1 MDSLH
6 SSSPSPHSSATV
18 DSLAQD
24 LASLRLSVQVAL
36 VSLVI
41 LSAAVGLYL
50 FRQVSLLRRQAEFT
64 HRTAELMASN
74 YNVNLA
80 TQAVDF
86 ERKLLE
92 FAKSNPD
99 LQSRLSKYYAGG
111 APSSTPPSSTPPSST
126 PPSSTPPAQ

>member
-1 MDSLH
+1 MDPLH
-6 SSSPSPHSSATV
+6 SPSPHAPTTV
-18 DSLAQD
+18 DTLARD

-50 FRQVSLLRRQAEFT
+50 FRQVSLLRRQAEFS
-64 HRTAELMASN
+64 HRTAEFMASN

-80 TQAVDF
+80 TQAVEF

-92 FAKSNPD
+92 FARTNPD
-99 LQSRLSKYYAGG
+99 LQARLSKYYASTP
-111 APSSTPPSSTPPSST
+111 ASTPPSSTPPSST
-126 PPSSTPPAQ
+126 PPSSTPAPPAP